1 MKKLLSLFLVLLLL
15 AGCGKTIDDKVVDD
29 SSYNQTLDIKNE
41 ELSGKYFLDL
51 LKNYEVREKSHDVT
65 VDNADF
71 NAFLDTVFND
81 TVTENYLFMHTS
93 VTDYKAI
100 GLTKPEV
107 TWGNLEYGVDN
118 EQIESMINQ
127 YNTLLSFDYDTLTYT
142 QQYDYD
148 LLQYSLLETL
158 CGLYFYEYNLIFSDS
173 GSVSDNIITNLM
185 EFKFY
190 DEESVDDY
198 IELLKDVPNYI
209 NQAIEYSKKQSEN
222 NLYHTDTM
230 LDSEVVYIKSIIDD
244 DGKSLI
250 DAFKTNSEYQDKYDE
265 VVNLIKY
272 DVCDSFNTLYDYVLT
287 LYGLGEDESLQLSNI
302 DQDYAEYV
310 FITNTSNNASL
321 EDTFLALYTFYAN
334 TVNAFLDAYQANE
347 DLYTEYYEFIGNNE
361 VEPLNLD
368 GKEMLEYLRN
378 NTNTRYKKV
387 DVDYTVSELS
397 TLGSSTAGYYVT
409 APLDD
414 LNQNVI
420 RLNPNFTSVGTGIS
434 NYEILAHEGFP
445 GHLYQNYYFMNTNP
459 HNFRSTQTFIGY
471 TEGYADLAAFD
482 ALELLDYPDS
492 EMFKCAMVESTIL
505 NAHVVYS
512 IIDMAVN
519 YMGYDLDATKDLMDQ
534 MGLDSDYAE
543 ELYEYVISMPAIYS
557 RYGVGFVTFYNL
569 REKAKEELG
578 DKFDYVSFSDTILK
592 NGPLPFNILEG
603 AVNEY
608 IDENK

>member
-51 LKNYEVREKSHDVT
+51 LKNYEVRKKSHDVT

-81 TVTENYLFMHTS
+81 TVTESYLFMHTS
-93 VTDYKAI
+93 VTDYKAM

-230 LDSEVVYIKSIIDD
+230 LDNEVVYIKSIIDD
-244 DGKSLI
+244 DGQSLI
-250 DAFKTNSEYQDKYDE
+250 DAFKTNSEYQAKYDE

-378 NTNTRYKKV
+378 NTNTRYNKV
-387 DVDYTVSELS
+387 NVDYTVSELS

-445 GHLYQNYYFMNTNP
+445 GHLYQNYYFMHTNP
-459 HNFRSTQTFIGY
+459 HNFRSTQNFIGY

-557 RYGVGFVTFYNL
+557 RYGAGFVTFYNL

>member
-1 MKKLLSLFLVLLLL
+1 MKKLLSLFLVLLLF

-29 SSYNQTLDIKNE
+29 SSYNQTLDINNE

-81 TVTENYLFMHTS
+81 TVTESYLFMHTS
-93 VTDYKAI
+93 VTDYKAM

-107 TWGNLEYGVDN
+107 TWGNLEYGADN

-244 DGKSLI
+244 DGQSLI

-287 LYGLGEDESLQLSNI
+287 LYGLGDDESLQLSNI

-519 YMGYDLDATKDLMDQ
+519 YMGYDLDATKDLMEQ

-543 ELYEYVISMPAIYS
+543 ELYEYVISMPAIYC

>member
-81 TVTENYLFMHTS
+81 TVTESYLFMHTS
-93 VTDYKAI
+93 VTDYKAM

-244 DGKSLI
+244 DGQSLI

-287 LYGLGEDESLQLSNI
+287 LYGLGDDESLQLSNI

-543 ELYEYVISMPAIYS
+543 ELYEYVISMPAIYC

>member
-93 VTDYKAI
+93 VTDYKAM

-287 LYGLGEDESLQLSNI
+287 LYGLGDDESLQLSNI

-378 NTNTRYKKV
+378 NTNTRYNKV
-387 DVDYTVSELS
+387 NVDYTVSELS

-445 GHLYQNYYFMNTNP
+445 GHLYQNYYFMHTNP
-459 HNFRSTQTFIGY
+459 HNFRSTQNFIGY

>member
-81 TVTENYLFMHTS
+81 TVTESYLFMHTS
-93 VTDYKAI
+93 VTDYKAM

-244 DGKSLI
+244 DGQSLI

-287 LYGLGEDESLQLSNI
+287 LYGLGDDESLQLSNI

-378 NTNTRYKKV
+378 NTNTRYNKV
-387 DVDYTVSELS
+387 NVDYTVSELS

-445 GHLYQNYYFMNTNP
+445 GHLYQNYYFMHTNP
-459 HNFRSTQTFIGY
+459 HNFRSTQNFIGY

>member
-29 SSYNQTLDIKNE
+29 SSYNLTLDIKNE

-65 VDNADF
+65 VGNADF

-81 TVTENYLFMHTS
+81 TVTESYLFMHTS
-93 VTDYKAI
+93 VTDYKAM

-287 LYGLGEDESLQLSNI
+287 LYGLGDDESLQLSNI

-378 NTNTRYKKV
+378 NTNTRYNKV
-387 DVDYTVSELS
+387 NVDYTVSELS

-445 GHLYQNYYFMNTNP
+445 GHLYQNYYFMHTNP
-459 HNFRSTQTFIGY
+459 HNFRSTQNFIGY

>member
-71 NAFLDTVFND
+71 NSFLDTVFND
-81 TVTENYLFMHTS
+81 TVTESYLFMHTS
-93 VTDYKAI
+93 VTDYKAM

-244 DGKSLI
+244 DGQSLI
-250 DAFKTNSEYQDKYDE
+250 DAFKTNSEYQAKYDE

-378 NTNTRYKKV
+378 NTNTRYNKV
-387 DVDYTVSELS
+387 NVDYTVSELS

-445 GHLYQNYYFMNTNP
+445 GHLYQNYYFMHTNP
-459 HNFRSTQTFIGY
+459 HNFRSTQNFIGY

-492 EMFKCAMVESTIL
+492 EMFKCTMVESTIL

>member
-71 NAFLDTVFND
+71 NSFLDTVFND
-81 TVTENYLFMHTS
+81 TVTESYLFMHTS
-93 VTDYKAI
+93 VTDYKAM

-244 DGKSLI
+244 DGQSLI

-287 LYGLGEDESLQLSNI
+287 LYGLGDDESLQLSNI

-378 NTNTRYKKV
+378 NTNTRYNKV
-387 DVDYTVSELS
+387 NVDYTVSELS

-445 GHLYQNYYFMNTNP
+445 GHLYQNYYFMHTNP
-459 HNFRSTQTFIGY
+459 HNFRSTQNFIGY

>member
-29 SSYNQTLDIKNE
+29 SSYNQTLDVNNE

-81 TVTENYLFMHTS
+81 TVTESYLFMHTS
-93 VTDYKAI
+93 VTDYKAM

-107 TWGNLEYGVDN
+107 TWGNLEYGADN

-244 DGKSLI
+244 DGQSLI

-287 LYGLGEDESLQLSNI
+287 LYGLGDDESLQLSNI

-519 YMGYDLDATKDLMDQ
+519 YMGYDLDATKDLMEQ

-543 ELYEYVISMPAIYS
+543 ELYEYVISMPAIYC

>member
-71 NAFLDTVFND
+71 NSFLDTVFND
-81 TVTENYLFMHTS
+81 TVTESYLFMHTS
-93 VTDYKAI
+93 VTDYKAM

-244 DGKSLI
+244 DGQSLI
-250 DAFKTNSEYQDKYDE
+250 DAFKTNSEYQAKYDE

-378 NTNTRYKKV
+378 NTNTRYNKV
-387 DVDYTVSELS
+387 NVDYTVSELS

-445 GHLYQNYYFMNTNP
+445 GHLYQNYYFMHTNP
-459 HNFRSTQTFIGY
+459 HNFRSTQNFIGY

>member
-29 SSYNQTLDIKNE
+29 SSYNQTLDINNE

-81 TVTENYLFMHTS
+81 TVTESYLFMHTS
-93 VTDYKAI
+93 VTDYKAM

-244 DGKSLI
+244 DGQSLI

-287 LYGLGEDESLQLSNI
+287 LYGLGDDESLQLSNI

-543 ELYEYVISMPAIYS
+543 ELYEYVISMPAIYC

>member
-29 SSYNQTLDIKNE
+29 SSYNQTLDINNE

-81 TVTENYLFMHTS
+81 TVTESYLFMHTS
-93 VTDYKAI
+93 VTDYKAM

-244 DGKSLI
+244 DGQSLI

-287 LYGLGEDESLQLSNI
+287 LYGLGDDESLQLSNI

-361 VEPLNLD
+361 LEPLNLD

-543 ELYEYVISMPAIYS
+543 ELYEYVISMPAIYC

>member
-244 DGKSLI
+244 DGQSLI

-287 LYGLGEDESLQLSNI
+287 LYGLGDDESLQLSNI

>member
-93 VTDYKAI
+93 VTDYKAM

-209 NQAIEYSKKQSEN
+209 NQVIEYSKKQSEN

-287 LYGLGEDESLQLSNI
+287 LYGLGDDESLQLSNI

-378 NTNTRYKKV
+378 NTNTRYNKV
-387 DVDYTVSELS
+387 NVDYTVSELS

-445 GHLYQNYYFMNTNP
+445 GHLYQNYYFMHTNP
-459 HNFRSTQTFIGY
+459 HNFRSTQNFIGY

>member
-29 SSYNQTLDIKNE
+29 SSYNQTLDINNE

-51 LKNYEVREKSHDVT
+51 LKNYEVREKSLDVT

-81 TVTENYLFMHTS
+81 TVTESYLFMHTS
-93 VTDYKAI
+93 VTDYKAM

-107 TWGNLEYGVDN
+107 TWGNLEYGADN

-244 DGKSLI
+244 DGQSLI

-287 LYGLGEDESLQLSNI
+287 LYGLGDDESLQLSNI

-492 EMFKCAMVESTIL
+492 EMFKCAMVESTVL

-569 REKAKEELG
+569 REKVKEELG

>member
-29 SSYNQTLDIKNE
+29 SSYNQTLDINNE

-81 TVTENYLFMHTS
+81 TVTESYLFMHTS
-93 VTDYKAI
+93 VTDYKAM

-107 TWGNLEYGVDN
+107 TWGNLEYGADN

-244 DGKSLI
+244 DGQSLI

-287 LYGLGEDESLQLSNI
+287 LYGLGDDESLQLSNI

-378 NTNTRYKKV
+378 NTNTRYKKI

-519 YMGYDLDATKDLMDQ
+519 YMGYDLDATKDLMEQ

-543 ELYEYVISMPAIYS
+543 ELYEYVISMPAIYC

>member
-51 LKNYEVREKSHDVT
+51 LKNYEVREKSHDAT
-65 VDNADF
+65 VDNPDF
-71 NAFLDTVFND
+71 NAFLDTIFND

-378 NTNTRYKKV
+378 NTNTRYNKV
-387 DVDYTVSELS
+387 NVDYTVSELS

-445 GHLYQNYYFMNTNP
+445 GHLYQNYYFMHTNP
-459 HNFRSTQTFIGY
+459 HNFRSTQNFIGY

>member
-29 SSYNQTLDIKNE
+29 SSYNQTLDINNE

-81 TVTENYLFMHTS
+81 TVTESYLFMHTS
-93 VTDYKAI
+93 VTDYKAM

-244 DGKSLI
+244 DGQSLI

-287 LYGLGEDESLQLSNI
+287 LYGLGDDESLQLSNI

-519 YMGYDLDATKDLMDQ
+519 YMGYDLDATKDLMEQ

-543 ELYEYVISMPAIYS
+543 ELYEYVISMPAIYC

>member
-81 TVTENYLFMHTS
+81 TVTESYLFMHTS
-93 VTDYKAI
+93 VTDYKAM

-107 TWGNLEYGVDN
+107 TWGNLEYGADN

-244 DGKSLI
+244 DGQSLI

-287 LYGLGEDESLQLSNI
+287 LYGLGDDESLQLSNI

-543 ELYEYVISMPAIYS
+543 ELYEYVISMPAIYC